1 VKSDCGSSPTQRALG
16 SPLNLRAI
24 SANSAPASLGVLRPF
39 VLAQHSQNYLT
50 ATALGGTRYATMSAA
65 GKKNKLKMKYPMKL

>member
-1 VKSDCGSSPTQRALG
+1 MARRRAGAQPGAFVVSKLITG
-16 SPLNLRAI
+16 FPRQLR
-24 SANSAPASLGVLRPF
+24 SF

-50 ATALGGTRYATMSAA
+50 ATTLGGTRYATMSAA